1 MAAASAPN
9 RVPEVLVARLGVGQ
23 DLSAL
28 TWRQLE
34 PGQEPPAGSPP
45 PSLGGLQFHK
55 REV

>member
-1 MAAASAPN
+1 VAAASAPN
-9 RVPEVLVARLGVGQ
+9 RVPEVLIAKLGVGQ

-34 PGQEPPAGSPP
+34 QEPPAGSPP